1 MVCDSLINISLTFC
15 ESSFIVV
22 VEKKLLLSLTIY
34 SMFVAAMIEVLEDNT
49 TVNDSGIPQNRIV
62 NLKRPS
68 NEASLIFH
76 FFLLKHW

>member
-1 MVCDSLINISLTFC
+1 
-15 ESSFIVV
+15 VV
-22 VEKKLLLSLTIY
+22 IEKKLLLSLTIY

-49 TVNDSGIPQNRIV
+49 TVNDSGIPKNRIV

>member
-22 VEKKLLLSLTIY
+22 VKKKLLLSLTIY

>member
-15 ESSFIVV
+15 EGSFIVV
-22 VEKKLLLSLTIY
+22 IEKKLLLSLTIY

-49 TVNDSGIPQNRIV
+49 TVNDSGIPKNRIV

>member
-15 ESSFIVV
+15 EGSFIVV
-22 VEKKLLLSLTIY
+22 IEKKLLLSLTIY

-49 TVNDSGIPQNRIV
+49 TVNDSGIPKNRIV

-76 FFLLKHW
+76 FFC

>member
-15 ESSFIVV
+15 EGSFIVV
-22 VEKKLLLSLTIY
+22 IEKKLLLSLTIY

-49 TVNDSGIPQNRIV
+49 TVNDTGIPKNRIV